1 MQKFATIT
9 DPLHQLLKK
18 AIPWNWRS
26 LHQSVF
32 DNLKRLL
39 FSTTILAYFN
49 PVLCTEVVADA
60 FLVDLGT
67 FILHWQSDEAL
78 RPISYASCTFTTVEI
93 RYSQIEYE
101 ALAVSFV
108 IQRFQNYFYGI
119 SLISQQIINY
129 KENFFL
135 HLTSSYSPSPFYWK
149 IGYKADALQLYSNTK
164 LFLNIWQITYPI
176 QIH

>member
-119 SLISQQIINY
+119 KFDITTD
-129 KENFFL
+129 
-135 HLTSSYSPSPFYWK
+135 H
-149 IGYKADALQLYSNTK
+149 K
-164 LFLNIWQITYPI
+164 L
-176 QIH
+176 